1 MPNNSAELLGTL
13 PMLKV
18 IPYFEKLTETLNRW
32 ATWLAGGLLVA
43 LMLLTVANMVMRE
56 VWEPFAGTAE
66 VVGFLAAL
74 VAALALGYTQL
85 HRGHTWV
92 DILVARLP
100 LRAQAVIDSF
110 MFFLATVMFG
120 LATWQTFT
128 LANHYWKIGLLSE
141 TLKMIFFPFIY
152 VVALG
157 CALLCLALLLD
168 FLKSVRQVM
177 GRK

>member
-1 MPNNSAELLGTL
+1 MTYL
-13 PMLKV
+13 
-18 IPYFEKLTETLNRW
+18 EKIADALNRW
-32 ATWLAGGLLVA
+32 AAWLAGGLLVA

-56 VWEPFAGTAE
+56 VWKPFGGTAE

-100 LRAQAVIDSF
+100 PRAQAVIDSC
-110 MFFLATVMFG
+110 MFFLAMIMFG
-120 LATWQTFT
+120 LATWRIFA
-128 LANHYWKIGLLSE
+128 LANHYWKVGLLSE
-141 TLKMIFFPFIY
+141 TLKIIFFPFIY

-157 CALLCLALLLD
+157 CALLCLALLAD
-168 FLKSVRQVM
+168 FLKSVHRALE
-177 GRK
+177 KK

>member
-1 MPNNSAELLGTL
+1 LAS
-13 PMLKV
+13 KV
-18 IPYFEKLTETLNRW
+18 IHLEKLVNTLNRW

-66 VVGFLAAL
+66 IVGFLAAL
-74 VAALALGYTQL
+74 VAALALGYTQI

-100 LRAQAVIDSF
+100 PRAQAIIDST
-110 MFFLATVMFG
+110 MFFLAMIMFG
-120 LATWQTFT
+120 LATWQIFK

-141 TLKMIFFPFIY
+141 TLKIIFFPFIY

-157 CALLCLALLLD
+157 CALLCLVLLVD
-168 FLKSVRQVM
+168 FLKSLAQAA
-177 GRK
+177 KK